1 MAASAK
7 NAKPK
12 KPKKSKEKAPV
23 TDEPAA
29 VDDDDK
35 PVVVATEDETPANT
49 VPDTADADAL
59 SSIKKRESKK
69 RRKLQKQLDAAKSAS
84 ALALQHTNKKDP
96 LKFEISKELAKAQ
109 TVIPSIDSDIM
120 ALIKTDPAH
129 ANDEY
134 NPWNNPAPLRA
145 FTLATS
151 FANQRGNAVMLLE
164 ANSRRRSQR
173 ANHRHASG

>member
-35 PVVVATEDETPANT
+35 PVVVTTEDETPANT

-59 SSIKKRESKK
+59 GKG
-69 RRKLQKQLDAAKSAS
+69 
-84 ALALQHTNKKDP
+84 
-96 LKFEISKELAKAQ
+96 AQ
-109 TVIPSIDSDIM
+109 
-120 ALIKTDPAH
+120 
-129 ANDEY
+129 
-134 NPWNNPAPLRA
+134 
-145 FTLATS
+145 AT
-151 FANQRGNAVMLLE
+151 R
-164 ANSRRRSQR
+164 
-173 ANHRHASG
+173 